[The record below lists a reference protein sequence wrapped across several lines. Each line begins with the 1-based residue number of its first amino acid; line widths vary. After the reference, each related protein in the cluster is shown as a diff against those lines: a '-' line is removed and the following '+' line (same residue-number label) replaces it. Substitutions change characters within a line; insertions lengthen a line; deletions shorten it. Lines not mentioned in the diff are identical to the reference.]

1 MLLNGVYSMP
11 DNMTD
16 LKRAQEVFDRP
27 GKISAT
33 PTPKGLQSSATPPKG
48 MQSEPVTAKPATAP
62 SGETAKSL
70 DYRNQQA
77 KTAIDSYAKGTPNV
91 PKTGIYKLEKGE
103 AVIPKHMNW
112 MNPDGMAGLNGKA
125 KPANKVKVVKAA
137 KKGTPKPKATPA
149 KTPKPVKAM
158 ESKG

>member
-1 MLLNGVYSMP
+1 MP

-27 GKISAT
+27 SKTSPT
-33 PTPKGLQSSATPPKG
+33 PTPKEL
-48 MQSEPVTAKPATAP
+48 QSEPVTAKPSTAP
-62 SGETAKSL
+62 AKPSASGETAKSL
-70 DYRNQQA
+70 EYNNQQRKVA
-77 KTAIDSYAKGTPNV
+77 LESYAKGTPSV

-125 KPANKVKVVKAA
+125 KPANKVKVVKMA
-137 KKGTPKPKATPA
+137 KKGTPKPTASVTPA
-149 KTPKPVKAM
+149 LKPKQP
-158 ESKG
+158 KGK

>member
-1 MLLNGVYSMP
+1 MP

-27 GKISAT
+27 GKTSST
-33 PTPKGLQSSATPPKG
+33 PTPKGL
-48 MQSEPVTAKPATAP
+48 QSEPVTAKPATASAAVSSP
-62 SGETAKSL
+62 SKPAASGETAKSL

-137 KKGTPKPKATPA
+137 KKGTPKPVKATPA